1 MKGLIQ
7 GPGFPFVA
15 PFALFMGLLYLR
27 QNFPQQ
33 GWWLYG
39 VCSLLVL
46 GLLLWLRPRYRR
58 QDFAPPRILQSA
70 LLGLGAIVL
79 WIALD
84 PWMPRTAARDNT
96 FPFTTAFEI
105 GFVPGILSIAF
116 RIFGAV
122 LVVPIVEELFWRGFL
137 MRTIIKPE
145 FEEVPLGTFQPLSF
159 YITTVAFALV
169 HVEFGSATLFA
180 LIAGWWFCRTKS
192 IRAVIILHAAANLGL
207 AVYVL
212 LTRNWFLW

>member
-1 MKGLIQ
+1 MKGLLQ
-7 GPGFPFVA
+7 GPAFPFVA

-27 QNFPQQ
+27 QNFPQHT
-33 GWWLYG
+33 WWLYG

-46 GLLLWLRPRYRR
+46 GLLLWLRPRYRG
-58 QDFAPPRILQSA
+58 QDPAPPRARDSV

-96 FPFTTAFEI
+96 FPFATAFEI

-159 YITTVAFALV
+159 YITTVAFAMV

-180 LIAGWWFCRTKS
+180 LIAGWWFCKTKS
-192 IRAVIILHAAANLGL
+192 LRAVIILHAAANLGL
-207 AVYVL
+207 ALYVL
-212 LTRNWFLW
+212 LTKNWFLW

>member
-27 QNFPQQ
+27 QNFRQQ

-46 GLLLWLRPRYRR
+46 GLLLWLRPRYRG
-58 QDFAPPRILQSA
+58 QDSAPPRILQSA

-96 FPFTTAFEI
+96 FPFATAFEL
-105 GFVPGILSIAF
+105 GFAPGILSIAF

>member
-1 MKGLIQ
+1 MKGLLQ
-7 GPGFPFVA
+7 GPAFPFVA

-27 QNFPQQ
+27 QNFPQHS
-33 GWWLYG
+33 WWLYG

-46 GLLLWLRPRYRR
+46 GLLLWLRPRYRG
-58 QDFAPPRILQSA
+58 QDPAPPRVRDSV

-96 FPFTTAFEI
+96 FPFATAFEI

-159 YITTVAFALV
+159 YITTVAFAMV

-180 LIAGWWFCRTKS
+180 LIAGWWFCKTKS
-192 IRAVIILHAAANLGL
+192 LRAVIILHAAANLGL
-207 AVYVL
+207 ALYVL
-212 LTRNWFLW
+212 LTKNWFLW

>member
-1 MKGLIQ
+1 MKGLLQ
-7 GPGFPFVA
+7 GPAFPFVA

-27 QNFPQQ
+27 QNFPQHS
-33 GWWLYG
+33 WWLYG

-46 GLLLWLRPRYRR
+46 GLLLWLRPRYRG
-58 QDFAPPRILQSA
+58 QDPAPPRARDSV

-96 FPFTTAFEI
+96 FPFATAFEI

-180 LIAGWWFCRTKS
+180 LIAGWWFCKTKS
-192 IRAVIILHAAANLGL
+192 LRAVIILHAAANLGL
-207 AVYVL
+207 ALYVL
-212 LTRNWFLW
+212 LTKNWFLW

>member
-46 GLLLWLRPRYRR
+46 GLLLWLRPRYRG
-58 QDFAPPRILQSA
+58 QDSAPPRILQSA

-96 FPFTTAFEI
+96 FPFTTAFEL

-192 IRAVIILHAAANLGL
+192 IRAVITLHAAANFGL

-212 LTRNWFLW
+212 LTRHWFLW